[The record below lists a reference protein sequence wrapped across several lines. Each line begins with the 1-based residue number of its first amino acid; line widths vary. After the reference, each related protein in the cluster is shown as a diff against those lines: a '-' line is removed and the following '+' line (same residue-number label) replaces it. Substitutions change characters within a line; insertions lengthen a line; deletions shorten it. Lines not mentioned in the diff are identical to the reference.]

1 MSQRMHMC
9 PRCENKVR
17 TLYEWK
23 DEEFCGMCQ
32 QENIERY
39 EATLVYRFFLLLK
52 LTKDYMEHVS
62 DRVFFPDQGWA
73 RRATKFVVYYIEGG
87 ILYVKRLQGRAR
99 ERVKRL
105 QGRARERRAARKV
118 RRADRRQHR
127 AEGKA
132 LRKLI
137 KKRRKEELR
146 ERAKILKAA
155 R

>member
-1 MSQRMHMC
+1 MSQRMYVC

-39 EATLVYRFFLLLK
+39 EATVNYRFFLLLK
-52 LTKDYMEHVS
+52 LTKDYMERVS
-62 DRVFFPDQGWA
+62 DQVFFPEQGWA
-73 RRATKFVVYYIEGG
+73 RRFVKFTVYNTQGAVD
-87 ILYVKRLQGRAR
+87 YVQRYFRQKRRRWKAR
-99 ERVKRL
+99 RL
-105 QGRARERRAARKV
+105 ERKV
-118 RRADRRQHR
+118 WRADRRQNR
-127 AEGKA
+127 AEKKE

-146 ERAKILKAA
+146 ERAEILKAA